1 MVHVTHCVD
10 GERGGSATLC
20 VLATWRSLK
29 LEPQASLLPL
39 WRSSLT
45 KKTNIRISES
55 KKLIKWPRLCHCFH
69 YSTHILINCVC
80 FSGVTMLLCLLAAA
94 GADISVY
101 SMFLSLT
108 ISPLNMVCIRRT
120 VPERLFLL
128 IWTLNL
134 DHLVT
139 DKHSIRVS
147 ELRQDVK
154 Q

>member
-1 MVHVTHCVD
+1 M
-10 GERGGSATLC
+10 R
-20 VLATWRSLK
+20 
-29 LEPQASLLPL
+29 
-39 WRSSLT
+39 
-45 KKTNIRISES
+45 
-55 KKLIKWPRLCHCFH
+55 
-69 YSTHILINCVC
+69 
-80 FSGVTMLLCLLAAA
+80 FSGVKMLLCLLAAA

-108 ISPLNMVCIRRT
+108 ISPLNMVCIRQT

>member
-1 MVHVTHCVD
+1 
-10 GERGGSATLC
+10 
-20 VLATWRSLK
+20 
-29 LEPQASLLPL
+29 
-39 WRSSLT
+39 
-45 KKTNIRISES
+45 
-55 KKLIKWPRLCHCFH
+55 
-69 YSTHILINCVC
+69 
-80 FSGVTMLLCLLAAA
+80 MLLCLLAAA

-128 IWTLNL
+128 IWTSNL